1 MSLTTPRVEVPT
13 TWKTYVICCFTGV
26 GGVLFGYD
34 SGYING
40 VLGMNE
46 FKKDFGRAGSTD
58 PESYMGWLY
67 ESWEKSLITA
77 ILSAGT
83 FLGALIAGYFADW
96 IGRKK
101 TIQLGCL
108 IYAAGVAMQTAAAS
122 VGLLSAGRAVAGL
135 GVGFV
140 SATVIMYVSEI
151 TPKKIR
157 GKVIGCYQVCLL
169 QQDALMFLYIPRC
182 I

>member
-1 MSLTTPRVEVPT
+1 
-13 TWKTYVICCFTGV
+13 
-26 GGVLFGYD
+26 
-34 SGYING
+34 
-40 VLGMNE
+40 MNE
-46 FKKDFGRAGSTD
+46 FKKDFGQAGSME
-58 PESYMGWLY
+58 PEAYMGY
-67 ESWEKSLITA
+67 MYASWQKSLITA

-96 IGRKK
+96 IGRKI

-108 IYAAGVAMQTAAAS
+108 VYIAGVVMQTAAES

-151 TPKKIR
+151 TPRKIR
-157 GKVIGCYQVCLL
+157 GTVIGCYQVRLFIPHP
-169 QQDALMFLYIPRC
+169 ALSHLSTSMSYLRTVKLTSL
-182 I
+182 